1 MRLLA
6 VAIVCLSMCA
16 VGFVMAFCPK
26 LYRKWAESSWTGR
39 HKPRMTERW
48 LQQQWS
54 SRILGIL
61 LVGVGITTDCGS
73 SAPTTPKFSGNTSV
87 TVLLSSTANDQV
99 TRFDLAFQ
107 TLTLTDQSGTA
118 VTLLS
123 SQQPAEFMHLNGG
136 IEPLM
141 TVSVPQGIYTS
152 ATSTLVGAV
161 FVCIGQVPGGG
172 LGIANYSTINQG
184 PTVSL
189 PSPITVTGSSMALL
203 LILQASG
210 SAVFPT
216 CWTDPAFEGFSMTP
230 TFNLTPLVLSAS
242 PTNSGNGKVT
252 GLVAEVA
259 SVGTTPSSLV
269 LTIAGETLG
278 TRTLSASSNSAT
290 VFQGVSGASALS
302 PGMFLN
308 MDGAIQSDG
317 TLLATRIELE
327 DSSAINDSSGPV
339 MTVDNEVPL
348 LTLYGRTELGSLQTI
363 NDQSG
368 LYWDIPYFDFSN
380 AVFQISGQF
389 THLQNLPFVPSFNA
403 SNMVA
408 GQNVDIASANFS
420 LVGPTYTPANTIT
433 LVPQTVNGTVVSSQQ
448 SSSFVDYTVS
458 LASYDLFPTLAV
470 QQGQTTL
477 LNNPSEIEVYVD
489 SDTQNLNTQALAP
502 GSTLRFYGLVF
513 NDNGTLRMDCAQVND
528 GVSATP
534 QANSAVAVQGVT
546 QVVRDEPNGLV
557 LPTRGGPRKRM
568 MNLPQ

>member
-1 MRLLA
+1 MKA
-6 VAIVCLSMCA
+6 AWFSA
-16 VGFVMAFCPK
+16 PSA
-26 LYRKWAESSWTGR
+26 SSHSFLITL
-39 HKPRMTERW
+39 T
-48 LQQQWS
+48 
-54 SRILGIL
+54 L
-61 LVGVGITTDCGS
+61 LVGVGITTGCGS
-73 SAPTTPKFSGNTSV
+73 SAPTRPKFSGNTSV

-107 TLTLTDQSGTA
+107 TLTLTNQSGTT

-141 TVSVPQGIYTS
+141 TVSVPQGIYNS
-152 ATSTLVGAV
+152 ATATLGGAV

-172 LGIANYSTINQG
+172 LGIANYSIINQG

-189 PSPITVTGSSMALL
+189 PSPIPVTGSSMALL
-203 LILQASG
+203 LNMQASS

-216 CWTDPAFEGFSMTP
+216 CWTTPAFEGFSMTP
-230 TFNLTPLVLSAS
+230 TFNLTPLVLSTS
-242 PTNSGNGKVT
+242 PTNSGNGKVS
-252 GLVAEVA
+252 GFVAEVA
-259 SVGTTPSSLV
+259 SVGTTPSSLT
-269 LTIAGETLG
+269 LTIAGEALG

-302 PGMFLN
+302 PGVFLN

-363 NDQSG
+363 NGQSG
-368 LYWDIPYFDFSN
+368 IYWDAPYFDFGN

-389 THLQNLPFVPSFNA
+389 TNLQNLPFVPSFNA

-433 LVPQTVNGTVVSSQQ
+433 LVPQTVNGTVVTSQQ
-448 SSSFVDYTVS
+448 SGSFVDYTVS

-470 QQGQTTL
+470 QQGQTIL
-477 LNNPSEIEVYVD
+477 LNNP
-489 SDTQNLNTQALAP
+489 T
-502 GSTLRFYGLVF
+502 
-513 NDNGTLRMDCAQVND
+513 
-528 GVSATP
+528 
-534 QANSAVAVQGVT
+534 
-546 QVVRDEPNGLV
+546 
-557 LPTRGGPRKRM
+557 
-568 MNLPQ
+568 